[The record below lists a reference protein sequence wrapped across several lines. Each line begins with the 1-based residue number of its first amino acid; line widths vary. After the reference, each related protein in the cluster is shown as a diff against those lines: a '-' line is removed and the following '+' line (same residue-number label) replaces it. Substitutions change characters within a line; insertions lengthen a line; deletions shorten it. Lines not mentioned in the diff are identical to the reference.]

1 MRWSQQIG
9 KEEEEEE
16 DFFRDGTRM
25 RFRRLGGF
33 FAAGGGECLN
43 VSFELSLHVW
53 FSIFSRSGCPRKKA
67 PNLDVF

>member
-33 FAAGGGECLN
+33 FAAGGRRMPKCL
-43 VSFELSLHVW
+43 V
-53 FSIFSRSGCPRKKA
+53 
-67 PNLDVF
+67 